1 MKIGLKLPA
10 GDVARPQTRQLV
22 ERAEALGIDSVW
34 AGESYGRDAV
44 SALGYLAATTSSI
57 GLGSAVLQ
65 IDARTPAMTAMAAAS
80 LDEMSGGRLRLGLGV
95 SGPQVVEGWHGMP
108 FERPLARSREY
119 VALVR
124 AILAREAPVH
134 CDGEFFQLPRRG
146 PGTSGVGKPLRLAFE
161 PVRPAVPILL
171 AAIGPRNVALAV
183 EIADGW
189 MPIFFAP
196 RHSDMMAAG
205 VPPGFEVV
213 TGTVVASGA
222 SLAQARDRVRPRLA
236 RYIGGMGAPGR
247 NFYFDL
253 VCRYGYT
260 TAAGRIQR
268 LFQAGDRAA
277 AVAAVPDDLV
287 DDTMLVGPP
296 GHLREQLAQWQA
308 SAVSTL
314 ILSVSEPGELD
325 LICSL
330 L

>member
-1 MKIGLKLPA
+1 LKIGLKLPA

-22 ERAEALGIDSVW
+22 ERAEALGMDSVW

-119 VALVR
+119 VELVR
-124 AILAREAPVH
+124 AILAREAPVQ

-196 RHSDMMAAG
+196 RHSGMMAAG

-236 RYIGGMGAPGR
+236 QYIGGMGAPGR

-260 TAAGRIQR
+260 TAAERIQR

-314 ILSVSEPGELD
+314 ILSVSEPDELD